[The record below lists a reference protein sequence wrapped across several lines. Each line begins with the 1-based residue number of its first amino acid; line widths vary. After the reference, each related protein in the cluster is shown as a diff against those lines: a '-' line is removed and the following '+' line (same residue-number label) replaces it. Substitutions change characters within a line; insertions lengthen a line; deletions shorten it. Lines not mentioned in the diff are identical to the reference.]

1 VKNCANQFGIKG
13 RNQKEQSMEIERE
26 RKLKK
31 STWKMRNQRIVDQRI
46 VDSVDVCMIAL
57 DKIISIEAILFIY
70 Y

>member
-1 VKNCANQFGIKG
+1 
-13 RNQKEQSMEIERE
+13 MEIERE